1 MASSAAPPSPFH
13 PGECAIQER
22 LGVRDK
28 VEAAGGRVLRD
39 YMLEQHRSFFAQL
52 PFIVVGSVDAAGRPW
67 ASLVAAPPGFVQSP
81 DEHTLV
87 VRARPPAADP
97 LSSSLAVGASLGL
110 LGIELPTR
118 RRNRA
123 NGTVV
128 AVDAGGFR
136 MRVEQSFGNCPKYIQ
151 RRTPRIVSAGA
162 PAKAWTFESGGGLDP
177 WSRRLIAAADT
188 LFVASYVDLP
198 HRGEKLDPPHGGE
211 KRTVDVSHR
220 GGKPGFVRVGDDGT
234 LTIPDFVG
242 NFLFNTLGN
251 LLLNPRAGVV
261 IADFGTGDMLFL
273 SGVTEIVWNGP
284 EVASFAGAQRLWRLR
299 PVAGF
304 GLRAALPLRAELEE
318 VSPNLAGTGGWD
330 RSVSQP

>member
-1 MASSAAPPSPFH
+1 MGSSAAPPSPFH
-13 PGECAIQER
+13 PGESAIQER

-39 YMLEQHRSFFAQL
+39 YLLEQHRVFFAQL
-52 PFIVVGSVDAAGRPW
+52 PFIVVGSVDAEGRPW

-97 LSSSLAVGASLGL
+97 LSPSLAVGAPLGL

-162 PAKAWTFESGGGLDP
+162 PATAWTFEAGGGLDP

-198 HRGEKLDPPHGGE
+198 PGGG

-220 GGKPGFVRVGDDGT
+220 GGKPGFVRVGEDGT

-273 SGVTEIVWNGP
+273 SGTAEIVWDGP
-284 EVASFAGAQRLWRLR
+284 EVASYAGAQRLWRLR

-318 VSPNLAGTGGWD
+318 VSPNLERTGDWNS
-330 RSVSQP
+330 SVNSPASGRRLP

>member
-1 MASSAAPPSPFH
+1 MASRAAPPSPFH
-13 PGECAIQER
+13 SGESAIQDR

-28 VEAAGGRVLRD
+28 VEAAGGRMVRD

-52 PFIVVGSVDAAGRPW
+52 PFIAVGSVDAAGQPW

-81 DEHTLV
+81 DERTLV

-136 MRVEQSFGNCPKYIQ
+136 LHVEQSFGNCPKYIQ

-162 PAKAWTFESGGGLDP
+162 PARAWTFEPGGGLDP
-177 WSRRLIAAADT
+177 WSRRLLAAADT
-188 LFVASYVDLP
+188 LFVASYVD
-198 HRGEKLDPPHGGE
+198 PPHNGE
-211 KRTVDVSHR
+211 RRAVDVSHR

-261 IADFGTGDMLFL
+261 IADFATGDTLFL
-273 SGVTEIVWNGP
+273 SGSTEIVWNGA

-318 VSPNLAGTGGWD
+318 WSPNLGSTGSWD
-330 RSVSQP
+330 SSVSQP

>member
-1 MASSAAPPSPFH
+1 M
-13 PGECAIQER
+13 
-22 LGVRDK
+22 RDK
-28 VEAAGGRVLRD
+28 VEAVGGRVLRD
-39 YMLEQHRSFFAQL
+39 YMTEQHRSFFAQL

-67 ASLVAAPPGFVQSP
+67 ASLLAAAPGFVQSP

-87 VRARPPAADP
+87 VGARPPAADP

-123 NGTVV
+123 NGTVL
-128 AVDAGGFR
+128 ALDAGGFR

-151 RRTPRIVSAGA
+151 RRTPRIESAGA
-162 PAKAWTFESGGGLDP
+162 PTKTWTFESGAGLDP

-188 LFVASYVDLP
+188 LFVASYV
-198 HRGEKLDPPHGGE
+198 DPPHGGE

-220 GGKPGFVRVGDDGT
+220 GGKPGFVRVGDDDT

-273 SGVTEIVWNGP
+273 SGTTEIVWDGP

-318 VSPNLAGTGGWD
+318 VSPNLAGTGDWN
-330 RSVSQP
+330 S

>member
-1 MASSAAPPSPFH
+1 LNAEPPSPFH
-13 PGECAIQER
+13 PGESAIQER

-39 YMLEQHRSFFAQL
+39 YMTEQHRSFFAQL

-67 ASLVAAPPGFVQSP
+67 ASLVAAPSGFVQSP

-97 LSSSLAVGASLGL
+97 LASSLAVGASLGL

-128 AVDAGGFR
+128 AVDAAGFR
-136 MRVEQSFGNCPKYIQ
+136 IRIEQSFGNCPKYIQ
-151 RRTPRIVSAGA
+151 RRTPRIVSADA

-188 LFVASYVDLP
+188 LFVASYVD
-198 HRGEKLDPPHGGE
+198 PPQGGE
-211 KRTVDVSHR
+211 KRMVDVSHR

-273 SGVTEIVWNGP
+273 SGITEIVWNGP

-318 VSPNLAGTGGWD
+318 LSPNLERTGDWN
-330 RSVSQP
+330 SAVSQP

>member
-1 MASSAAPPSPFH
+1 MGSSAAPPSPFH
-13 PGECAIQER
+13 PGESAVQER

-39 YMLEQHRSFFAQL
+39 YMPEQHRSFFAQL

-151 RRTPRIVSAGA
+151 RRTPRIVSAG
-162 PAKAWTFESGGGLDP
+162 PPVKAWAFEPGGGLDP
-177 WSRRLIAAADT
+177 WSRRLIGAADT
-188 LFVASYVDLP
+188 LFVASYVDL
-198 HRGEKLDPPHGGE
+198 PHGGE

-318 VSPNLAGTGGWD
+318 MSPHLGGTGGWSS
-330 RSVSQP
+330 SVSQP

>member
-1 MASSAAPPSPFH
+1 M
-13 PGECAIQER
+13 
-22 LGVRDK
+22 RDRIA
-28 VEAAGGRVLRD
+28 AAGGRVLRD
-39 YMLEQHRSFFAQL
+39 YLTEQHRSLFAQL

-67 ASLVAAPPGFVQSP
+67 ASLLAAAPGFVQSP
-81 DEHTLV
+81 DERTLV

-136 MRVEQSFGNCPKYIQ
+136 MHVEQSFGNCPKYIQ
-151 RRTPRIVSAGA
+151 RRTPRSVSAGA
-162 PAKAWTFESGGGLDP
+162 PAKAWTFDAGGLDP
-177 WSRRLIAAADT
+177 WSRRLIGAADT
-188 LFVASYVDLP
+188 LFVTSYVD
-198 HRGEKLDPPHGGE
+198 PPQGGE
-211 KRTVDVSHR
+211 KRAVDVSHR
-220 GGKPGFVRVGDDGT
+220 GGKPGFVRVDDDGT

-261 IADFGTGDMLFL
+261 IADFASGDMLFL
-273 SGVTEIVWNGP
+273 SGTTEIVWDGP

-318 VSPNLAGTGGWD
+318 VSPNLAGTGDWNS
-330 RSVSQP
+330 SVSQP

>member
-1 MASSAAPPSPFH
+1 M
-13 PGECAIQER
+13 
-22 LGVRDK
+22 RDK

-39 YMLEQHRSFFAQL
+39 FMPEQHRSFFAQL

-151 RRTPRIVSAGA
+151 RRTPRIVSVGA
-162 PAKAWTFESGGGLDP
+162 PAKAWTFEAGGGLDP
-177 WSRRLIAAADT
+177 WSRRLIGAADT
-188 LFVASYVDLP
+188 LFVASYVDLR
-198 HRGEKLDPPHGGE
+198 HDSEKVDPPRSGE
-211 KRTVDVSHR
+211 KRSVDVSHR

-251 LLLNPRAGVV
+251 LLLNPRAGAV
-261 IADFGTGDMLFL
+261 IADFGSGDMLFL
-273 SGVTEIVWNGP
+273 SGTTEIVWDGP

-318 VSPNLAGTGGWD
+318 ASPSLAGTGGWT
-330 RSVSQP
+330 R

>member
-1 MASSAAPPSPFH
+1 M
-13 PGECAIQER
+13 
-22 LGVRDK
+22 RDK

-39 YMLEQHRSFFAQL
+39 YMTEQHRSFFAQL

-67 ASLVAAPPGFVQSP
+67 ASLLAAAPGFVQSP

-87 VRARPPAADP
+87 VGARPPAADP

-123 NGTVV
+123 NGTVL
-128 AVDAGGFR
+128 ALDAGGFR

-151 RRTPRIVSAGA
+151 RRTPRIVSTGA
-162 PAKAWTFESGGGLDP
+162 PATAWTFEAGGGLDP

-198 HRGEKLDPPHGGE
+198 DGGG

-220 GGKPGFVRVGDDGT
+220 GGKPGFVRVGNDGT

-273 SGVTEIVWNGP
+273 SGTTEIVWDGP

-318 VSPNLAGTGGWD
+318 VSPSLAGTGDWN
-330 RSVSQP
+330 S

>member
-1 MASSAAPPSPFH
+1 M
-13 PGECAIQER
+13 
-22 LGVRDK
+22 RDK

-39 YMLEQHRSFFAQL
+39 YMTEQHRSFFAQL

-67 ASLVAAPPGFVQSP
+67 ASLLAAAPGFVQSP

-87 VRARPPAADP
+87 VGARPPAADP

-151 RRTPRIVSAGA
+151 RRTPRIVSTGA
-162 PAKAWTFESGGGLDP
+162 PATAWTFEAGGGLDP

-198 HRGEKLDPPHGGE
+198 QGGDKLDPPHSGE
-211 KRTVDVSHR
+211 RRTVDVSHR

-261 IADFGTGDMLFL
+261 IADFGSGDMLFL
-273 SGVTEIVWNGP
+273 SGTTEIVWDGP

-318 VSPNLAGTGGWD
+318 ASPSLAGTGGWT
-330 RSVSQP
+330 R